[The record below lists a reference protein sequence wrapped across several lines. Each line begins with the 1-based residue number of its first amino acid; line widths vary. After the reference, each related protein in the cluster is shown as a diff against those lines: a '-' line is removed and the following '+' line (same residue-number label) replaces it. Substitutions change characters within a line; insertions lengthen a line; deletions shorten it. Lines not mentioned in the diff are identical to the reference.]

1 MSAILFRLKF
11 RPDLAVRVSGPD
23 THEQK
28 SKKVEESGEGFQDFK
43 GRRRWKPSFPSC
55 YCEVQAS
62 MDLTI

>member
-28 SKKVEESGEGFQDFK
+28 SKKVEESGEGFQDSMGFQ
-43 GRRRWKPSFPSC
+43 GA
-55 YCEVQAS
+55 AS
-62 MDLTI
+62 LETFLPLLLL